1 MDRGRIGH
9 CKRIYWILK
18 PRKAVQS
25 IARYIT
31 KTMREVKG
39 EEVLDANLIGASSGR
54 GKGSIKVSLYRTSEM
69 FIADGGMVEAVGE
82 AEGARVRKRSI

>member
-54 GKGSIKVSLYRTSEM
+54 G
-69 FIADGGMVEAVGE
+69 
-82 AEGARVRKRSI
+82 